1 MCGYFSIRFIDFVLK
16 GRSSL
21 EYTNLFLSN
30 YNEKNGKIILNIFIK
45 ILRWKKIYCVTCGKY
60 KKFKNPK
67 TSYILRKTLVD
78 SIICRKCGSKDEKY
92 SAPKHMTG
100 ENISQ
105 EFRSKGID
113 KTRNYF
119 IKEIKQNELIS
130 KKHKKICKILKYT
143 EYLLILD
150 STVNKRVSISALA
163 SLVGILVGAT
173 SSAIAIKIA
182 VITAG
187 IKKHKSRIKV
197 KRKKLDK
204 IVLLAKPKLNT
215 IEVSISKALIDSNI
229 SHHKFVSINNV
240 LKEYDDMKEEIKHSN
255 E

>member
-1 MCGYFSIRFIDFVLK
+1 
-16 GRSSL
+16 
-21 EYTNLFLSN
+21 
-30 YNEKNGKIILNIFIK
+30 
-45 ILRWKKIYCVTCGKY
+45 
-60 KKFKNPK
+60 
-67 TSYILRKTLVD
+67 
-78 SIICRKCGSKDEKY
+78 
-92 SAPKHMTG
+92 MTG

-105 EFRSKGID
+105 EFRSRGID

-215 IEVSISKALIDSNI
+215 IEVSISKALVDSNI